1 MIYGLIFSVD
11 LRRNIKFMQK
21 PIVLERLQ
29 ESKADCETQKMLFD
43 KIQQREK
50 QMRMRII
57 QERGIED
64 QGQLVAALNEHQ
76 DYQKVMKDAKETSE
90 ALDSAQMNI
99 STF

>member
-1 MIYGLIFSVD
+1 
-11 LRRNIKFMQK
+11 
-21 PIVLERLQ
+21 
-29 ESKADCETQKMLFD
+29 
-43 KIQQREK
+43 
-50 QMRMRII
+50 MRMRII